1 MERRKGYIMIS
12 LSEATHVEGCGLLL
26 DVRHEDAVTGGL
38 VAALCNKR
46 SNDRPPKF

>member
-1 MERRKGYIMIS
+1 MERRKGQIMIS

-38 VAALCNKR
+38 VAALCNR
-46 SNDRPPKF
+46 ISYNIDPQF